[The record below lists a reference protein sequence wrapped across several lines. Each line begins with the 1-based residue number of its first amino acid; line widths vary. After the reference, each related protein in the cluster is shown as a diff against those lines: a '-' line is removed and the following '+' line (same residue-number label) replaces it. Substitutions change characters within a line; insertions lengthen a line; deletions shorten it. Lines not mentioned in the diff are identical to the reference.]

1 MHHRAGKRLDSLKEP
16 AIGISH
22 ETPRFVKDA
31 QFQGDRSCYVAAAI
45 NDRSR
50 DPGPGSKGSTTP
62 YSARLEGHEHPTSI
76 WITMF
81 RQAKISN
88 HEYLSEGGRN
98 SIVGNYR
105 LTARPASLPDIRSV
119 SMNVS
124 TGDVYRCRDNLV
136 TREIVGETIIVPI
149 TGELADLQQVY
160 SLNATGAF
168 VWQRLDG
175 SASLE
180 IIHQAVTKHFKVRK
194 KDAWEDL
201 VELVEDLARASL
213 IEKVQ

>member
-1 MHHRAGKRLDSLKEP
+1 M
-16 AIGISH
+16 
-22 ETPRFVKDA
+22 
-31 QFQGDRSCYVAAAI
+31 FQ
-45 NDRSR
+45 
-50 DPGPGSKGSTTP
+50 
-62 YSARLEGHEHPTSI
+62 
-76 WITMF
+76 
-81 RQAKISN
+81 QAKVID
-88 HEYLSEGGRN
+88 HEYLWEGSRY
-98 SIVGNYR
+98 SVVCDSR
-105 LTARPASLPDIRSV
+105 RAARPVGLPDVQSV

-149 TGELADLQQVY
+149 SGQLADLQQVY

-180 IIHQAVTKHFKVRK
+180 TIHQAVTTHFKVLE

-201 VELVEDLARASL
+201 VELVAELAQASL

>member
-1 MHHRAGKRLDSLKEP
+1 M
-16 AIGISH
+16 
-22 ETPRFVKDA
+22 
-31 QFQGDRSCYVAAAI
+31 FQ
-45 NDRSR
+45 
-50 DPGPGSKGSTTP
+50 
-62 YSARLEGHEHPTSI
+62 
-76 WITMF
+76 
-81 RQAKISN
+81 QAKISQ

-98 SIVGNYR
+98 CVVGHYR
-105 LTARPASLPDIRSV
+105 LAARAASLPDIQSV

-180 IIHQAVTKHFKVRK
+180 IIHQALTRHFKVRK

-201 VELVEDLARASL
+201 VELVTDLTRASL

>member
-1 MHHRAGKRLDSLKEP
+1 
-16 AIGISH
+16 
-22 ETPRFVKDA
+22 
-31 QFQGDRSCYVAAAI
+31 
-45 NDRSR
+45 
-50 DPGPGSKGSTTP
+50 
-62 YSARLEGHEHPTSI
+62 
-76 WITMF
+76 MF
-81 RQAKISN
+81 RPAKISN
-88 HEYLSEGGRN
+88 HEYLSEGGRY

-105 LTARPASLPDIRSV
+105 VAARPAGLPDIRSV

-201 VELVEDLARASL
+201 VELIADLARASL

>member
-1 MHHRAGKRLDSLKEP
+1 
-16 AIGISH
+16 
-22 ETPRFVKDA
+22 
-31 QFQGDRSCYVAAAI
+31 
-45 NDRSR
+45 
-50 DPGPGSKGSTTP
+50 
-62 YSARLEGHEHPTSI
+62 
-76 WITMF
+76 
-81 RQAKISN
+81 
-88 HEYLSEGGRN
+88 
-98 SIVGNYR
+98 
-105 LTARPASLPDIRSV
+105 
-119 SMNVS
+119 MNVS

-149 TGELADLQQVY
+149 TGELADLQHVY

-168 VWQRLDG
+168 VWGRLDG

-201 VELVEDLARASL
+201 VELVTDLARASL

>member
-1 MHHRAGKRLDSLKEP
+1 MGN
-16 AIGISH
+16 
-22 ETPRFVKDA
+22 
-31 QFQGDRSCYVAAAI
+31 RSCYVAAAS
-45 NDRSR
+45 NRTP
-50 DPGPGSKGSTTP
+50 DPGRSHALPPT
-62 YSARLEGHEHPTSI
+62 AQLEGHEHPALI
-76 WITMF
+76 WIDMF
-81 RQAKISN
+81 QQAKVIE
-88 HEYLSEGGRN
+88 HQYIWEGQRCAIVRN
-98 SIVGNYR
+98 SR
-105 LTARPASLPDIRSV
+105 LAARPNSGPQVQSV

-124 TGDVYRCRDNLV
+124 AGDVYRCRDNLV

-168 VWQRLDG
+168 VWGRLDG

-180 IIHQAVTKHFKVRK
+180 IIHQALTRHFKVRK

-201 VELVEDLARASL
+201 VELVADLARASL

>member
-1 MHHRAGKRLDSLKEP
+1 MLQ
-16 AIGISH
+16 
-22 ETPRFVKDA
+22 PRSIT
-31 QFQGDRSCYVAAAI
+31 GR
-45 NDRSR
+45 
-50 DPGPGSKGSTTP
+50 
-62 YSARLEGHEHPTSI
+62 EHPTLI

-81 RQAKISN
+81 RQAKILECE
-88 HEYLSEGGRN
+88 HLSEGGRN
-98 SIVGNYR
+98 FIVGNDR
-105 LTARPASLPDIRSV
+105 LAVRPASLSDIQSV
-119 SMNVS
+119 SMTVS

-149 TGELADLQQVY
+149 TGELADLQQVS

-168 VWQRLDG
+168 VWGRLDG

-180 IIHQAVTKHFKVRK
+180 IIHQALTRHFKVRK

-201 VELVEDLARASL
+201 VELVADLARASL

>member
-1 MHHRAGKRLDSLKEP
+1 MLRKEAATGFFGK
-16 AIGISH
+16 
-22 ETPRFVKDA
+22 TTRFVKDA
-31 QFQGDRSCYVAAAI
+31 QFQGNRSCYVAAAI
-45 NDRSR
+45 PDRTR
-50 DPGPGSKGSTTP
+50 VPGRGSKGSTTP
-62 YSARLEGHEHPTSI
+62 CSAQLEGHEHPTLI
-76 WITMF
+76 WITMS
-81 RQAKISN
+81 RQAKIFN
-88 HEYLSEGGRN
+88 QEHFSEGGRY
-98 SIVGNYR
+98 SIVGNCHF
-105 LTARPASLPDIRSV
+105 AAHGASLTDIQSV

-124 TGDVYRCRDNLV
+124 PGDVYRCRDNLV

-168 VWQRLDG
+168 VWGRLDG

-194 KDAWEDL
+194 KDAWDDL
-201 VELVEDLARASL
+201 VELVTDLARASL

>member
-1 MHHRAGKRLDSLKEP
+1 
-16 AIGISH
+16 
-22 ETPRFVKDA
+22 
-31 QFQGDRSCYVAAAI
+31 
-45 NDRSR
+45 
-50 DPGPGSKGSTTP
+50 
-62 YSARLEGHEHPTSI
+62 
-76 WITMF
+76 MF
-81 RQAKISN
+81 RQAKVID
-88 HEYLSEGGRN
+88 HQYLWEGQRN
-98 SIVGNYR
+98 SIVRNSR
-105 LTARPASLPDIRSV
+105 LAARPNSRPQVPSV

-175 SASLE
+175 STSLE
-180 IIHQAVTKHFKVRK
+180 SIHQALTRHFEVRK

-201 VELVEDLARASL
+201 AELVTDLARASL

>member
-1 MHHRAGKRLDSLKEP
+1 MS
-16 AIGISH
+16 
-22 ETPRFVKDA
+22 
-31 QFQGDRSCYVAAAI
+31 
-45 NDRSR
+45 
-50 DPGPGSKGSTTP
+50 
-62 YSARLEGHEHPTSI
+62 
-76 WITMF
+76 

-88 HEYLSEGGRN
+88 YEHLSEAGRN
-98 SIVGNYR
+98 FIVANDR
-105 LTARPASLPDIRSV
+105 LAVRPASLSDIQSV
-119 SMNVS
+119 SMTVS

-149 TGELADLQQVY
+149 SGELADLQQVY

-168 VWQRLDG
+168 VWQHLDG

-201 VELVEDLARASL
+201 VELVADLARANL